1 MAQHIHNQLDAYL
14 DGLVDPATHADMDR
28 HIARCGSC
36 RKALESVKGARRCL
50 DLLLPFE
57 APPVPGPGFYARVE
71 KSIERRL
78 AWNWFDSL
86 GAVMRPRLVYPL
98 LFLGL
103 LAAAWT
109 LTSDVVREPEEG
121 LTAIEYPTAEFAQM
135 TFTTADHDVSEDMVM
150 MNLVE
155 LPSEN

>member
-1 MAQHIHNQLDAYL
+1 MAQHIKNQLDAYL

-28 HIARCGSC
+28 HIVQCGSC
-36 RKALESVKGARRCL
+36 RRAFEAARGARRCM
-50 DLLLPFE
+50 DLLMPVE
-57 APPVPGPGFYARVE
+57 APPEPGPGFYARLE
-71 KSIERRL
+71 QSIERRM
-78 AWNWFDSL
+78 ARNWFDSL

-109 LTSDVVREPEEG
+109 LTSDVREPDEG
-121 LTAIEYPTAEFAQM
+121 LTAIEYPAAEFAQM
-135 TFTTADHDVSEDMVM
+135 TFTTAEHDVSEDMVM

-155 LPSEN
+155 LPTEN